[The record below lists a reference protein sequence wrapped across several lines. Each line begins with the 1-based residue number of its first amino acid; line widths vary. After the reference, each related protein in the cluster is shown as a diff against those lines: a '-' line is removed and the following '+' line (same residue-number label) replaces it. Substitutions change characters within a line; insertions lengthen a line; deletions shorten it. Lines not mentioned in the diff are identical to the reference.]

1 MTDRKKCCV
10 DGCDR
15 EAEPGRSMC
24 ATHRK
29 RKQRHGDTGPS
40 EIRRRNGS
48 LRALLNAAL
57 DLGDVD
63 PDDDGEW
70 DRAIRRFRR
79 SAESFRKA
87 GAPAPDEQRGENGA
101 H

>member
-1 MTDRKKCCV
+1 MTEPTKCAV
-10 DGCDR
+10 DGCKHA
-15 EAEPGRSMC
+15 AEPGRSLC

-29 RKQRHGDTGPS
+29 RKQRTGDTGPA

-63 PDDDGEW
+63 PDDDAEW

-79 SAESFRKA
+79 AAEAFRRGTPA
-87 GAPAPDEQRGENGA
+87 GDNASCPHEA
-101 H
+101 